1 MFVLWIVLAALYTGT
16 GVQLL
21 LEADAAGAALLLL
34 MAAGFGALGAR
45 SWKKR
50 QAKRRNPLVG
60 KRIGNGL

>member
-1 MFVLWIVLAALYTGT
+1 MFVLWIALAALYAATGI
-16 GVQLL
+16 QLL

-50 QAKRRNPLVG
+50 QARRRSPLAG
-60 KRIGNGL
+60 KRIGTGL